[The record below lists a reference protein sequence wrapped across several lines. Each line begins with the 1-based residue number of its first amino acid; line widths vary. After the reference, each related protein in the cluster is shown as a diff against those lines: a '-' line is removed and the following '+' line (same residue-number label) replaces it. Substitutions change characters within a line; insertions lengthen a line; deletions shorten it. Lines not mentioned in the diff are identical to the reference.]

1 MPSLRFVRGALL
13 VAATASAFAF
23 SGAVHAQSVTVSA
36 PWVRATAAEQKATGA
51 FMKLQSATPVR
62 LVEVRSA
69 AAGVVELHEMAMEG
83 DMMRMRAVAG
93 LDLPAGKAVELK
105 PGGYHVM
112 LMDLKQ
118 PIKAG
123 DTVALTLVIEGAD
136 KRRSTVEVNAIVQAM
151 GAAKPM
157 AGQHM
162 H

>member
-1 MPSLRFVRGALL
+1 MQTLRLVRGTLL

-23 SGAVHAQSVTVSA
+23 SGAVQAQSVTVGT

-51 FMKLQSATPVR
+51 FMKLQSTAPAR
-62 LVEVRSA
+62 LVEIRSA

-83 DMMRMRAVAG
+83 DMMRMRAITG

-105 PGGYHVM
+105 PGGYHIM

-123 DTVALTLVIEGAD
+123 DTVAITLVIEDAN
-136 KRRSTVEVNAIVQAM
+136 KRRSTVDVKAVAQAM
-151 GAAKPM
+151 GAAKPT

>member
-1 MPSLRFVRGALL
+1 MQTIRFVRGALL
-13 VAATASAFAF
+13 VAASACAFA
-23 SGAVHAQSVTVSA
+23 GAVRAQSVTVSA
-36 PWVRATAAEQKATGA
+36 PWVRATATEQKATGA
-51 FMKLQSATPVR
+51 FMKLQSAAPVR

-69 AAGVVELHEMAMEG
+69 AASVVELHEMAMEG
-83 DMMRMRAVAG
+83 DTMRMRAVAG

-123 DTVALTLVIEGAD
+123 DTVTLTLVIEDAD
-136 KRRSTVEVNAIVQAM
+136 KRRSTVEVKAVAQAM

-157 AGQHM
+157 AGQHQ

>member
-1 MPSLRFVRGALL
+1 MPTTRFVRHALL
-13 VAATASAFAF
+13 VAASAFTFA
-23 SGAVHAQSVTVSA
+23 GVVHAQSAAVTVSA

-51 FMKLQSATPVR
+51 FMKLQSSAPVR

-69 AAGVVELHEMAMEG
+69 AASVVELHEMAMDG
-83 DMMRMRAVAG
+83 DMMRMRAVTG

-105 PGGYHVM
+105 PGGYHIM

-118 PIKAG
+118 PIKSG
-123 DTVALTLVIEGAD
+123 DTVSITLVIESAD
-136 KRRSTVEVNAIVQAM
+136 KSRSTVEVKAIAQAM

-157 AGQHM
+157 AGQHQ